1 MDKTEKARP
10 KLQSHESLYVI
21 LIEIENKMYQVKV
34 CTIKCRCEDCH
45 CEVQKGRFLIFVD
58 NYFYG

>member
-34 CTIKCRCEDCH
+34 CTMKCRCEDCH
-45 CEVQKGRFLIFVD
+45 CEVQKGRFLKK
-58 NYFYG
+58 